1 MPMLAFCLVPTIKL
15 SVQYGLSAGMHQ
27 AGPVGT
33 PLAGCSTPRASR
45 PVASRRM
52 PAAQGFKANCTSG
65 ARWALCLE
73 KRRHSLN
80 SGVRANAAIRFKH
93 RSLSRPSSATRG
105 FYPPVSKD
113 TVNAGDKTYQ
123 DCLTSCSA
131 AAVFGYR
138 RHRRWA
144 KVTNT
149 VPGLTLA
156 VGARSSQSRPQASQ
170 APAPPLHSLGPR
182 NARPRLPGGPWC
194 GPLRQTAIIINVRGK
209 PRCGSCTLRSHT
221 LGSRTLVT
229 TAPNQGLLVSNRVA
243 ARNLGKAGLSAAP
256 IPAPRWPVMTD
267 RMQAAP
273 FHILLYRKADRT
285 TTGFRPALKRELGDV
300 SPSMPH

>member
-1 MPMLAFCLVPTIKL
+1 
-15 SVQYGLSAGMHQ
+15 MHQ

-93 RSLSRPSSATRG
+93 RSLSRPSRATRG

-149 VPGLTLA
+149 VPGLALA

-170 APAPPLHSLGPR
+170 APAPDRLYR
-182 NARPRLPGGPWC
+182 CIRWARATQDPDC
-194 GPLRQTAIIINVRGK
+194 QAARGAGHFVK
-209 PRCGSCTLRSHT
+209 PRSS
-221 LGSRTLVT
+221 SMSE
-229 TAPNQGLLVSNRVA
+229 ANRA
-243 ARNLGKAGLSAAP
+243 AAHAR
-256 IPAPRWPVMTD
+256 
-267 RMQAAP
+267 
-273 FHILLYRKADRT
+273 
-285 TTGFRPALKRELGDV
+285 
-300 SPSMPH
+300 